1 VYLLVHSHAQ
11 TPYTASSSASGT
23 LSGGA
28 NVQNGSDTSGSQY
41 VQFGE
46 NTQLDTCSTTASIPT
61 APVSGY
67 SLGRC
72 DDFNAT
78 ASSNFTPYTGTNS
91 TVGLGRDPASSSGSL
106 PHPVLILWP
115 NTNNSGDGEIDFVEM
130 NLGADL
136 GAYLHC
142 TTANGGI
149 HANACYTAPY
159 KSFDYSQYH
168 TYSILWTPSGMSE
181 YIDGQLWWTAP
192 APAASGTTFM
202 PTVGMH
208 LTIQLDNLSGTT
220 PVDPGVMEVDW
231 VHMYAT
237 D

>member
-1 VYLLVHSHAQ
+1 MRTYL
-11 TPYTASSSASGT
+11 T
-23 LSGGA
+23 
-28 NVQNGSDTSGSQY
+28 DT
-41 VQFGE
+41 
-46 NTQLDTCSTTASIPT
+46 
-61 APVSGY
+61 
-67 SLGRC
+67 
-72 DDFNAT
+72 
-78 ASSNFTPYTGTNS
+78 
-91 TVGLGRDPASSSGSL
+91 SSSGSL